1 MPKSK
6 LTKDQ
11 LIEKLNKHFSKNN
24 DSYFFEN
31 ILKILSV
38 KDILKSLTV
47 NNLNSLLGNIKDDL
61 SQSPNGPA
69 SSAGPAGPVSP
80 VSSVGTTNIGDVD
93 TKIIPSIAP
102 VIASKS
108 KTTLAQSLSYL
119 PFNTKRD
126 LKSPESF
133 DQKVEKI
140 KLIRT
145 NANKLKAIMQIT
157 QLFENDI
164 IKMRNNLNIQIIN
177 YLSLRE
183 DTLLY
188 IGKVLT
194 GNLKDQNV
202 VVKVQPRI
210 PQVLAPKLQFGY
222 QVTTEHS
229 TMSTFEKNCN
239 DLPMPKPYEYG
250 MIAPLCNGDIERYTL
265 VSELL
270 GIDLAKGLKFKL
282 VDRIKKDIIS
292 SIKAF
297 QIMHKCN
304 FLHLDI
310 KHENIV
316 YSDSTEK
323 NIKIIDFGSTE
334 RIYNRNNVRN
344 FEPRKPNEGTPLYM
358 ATMQHNT
365 SIQDYMDDLQAFAWM
380 LLDLLGDKPIAQGMP
395 WGNKKLNEL
404 KNAKLH
410 FIENCKN
417 DSYTDTIQNGTLTK
431 HNIGI
436 IGELADYTIA
446 RADKRDKYTTDKY
459 IMHKKTNEKLY
470 YCDYNDQYY
479 TDIINII
486 NKLK

>member
-202 VVKVQPRI
+202 VVKVKPRI
-210 PQVLAPKLQFGY
+210 PQVLAHKLQF
-222 QVTTEHS
+222 
-229 TMSTFEKNCN
+229 
-239 DLPMPKPYEYG
+239 
-250 MIAPLCNGDIERYTL
+250 
-265 VSELL
+265 
-270 GIDLAKGLKFKL
+270 
-282 VDRIKKDIIS
+282 
-292 SIKAF
+292 
-297 QIMHKCN
+297 
-304 FLHLDI
+304 
-310 KHENIV
+310 
-316 YSDSTEK
+316 
-323 NIKIIDFGSTE
+323 
-334 RIYNRNNVRN
+334 
-344 FEPRKPNEGTPLYM
+344 
-358 ATMQHNT
+358 
-365 SIQDYMDDLQAFAWM
+365 
-380 LLDLLGDKPIAQGMP
+380 
-395 WGNKKLNEL
+395 
-404 KNAKLH
+404 
-410 FIENCKN
+410 
-417 DSYTDTIQNGTLTK
+417 
-431 HNIGI
+431 
-436 IGELADYTIA
+436 
-446 RADKRDKYTTDKY
+446 
-459 IMHKKTNEKLY
+459 
-470 YCDYNDQYY
+470 
-479 TDIINII
+479 
-486 NKLK
+486 